1 MKNMTISFNGVTYT
15 FAVKNSKSVDEI
27 ITTAVSAGSLI
38 PVSKTATTTTTT
50 TKKAKKAKVTANTER
65 ANTPEDIAL
74 KAAVKTASQSL
85 SLAGTEIQKADA
97 ADTMARK
104 SHERKTEKV
113 ATSQP
118 KAETVKKAATPT
130 HTSVCVKL
138 AYDTNGVH
146 VVNMDGSSI
155 KDAAVRQCAN
165 DILKSSGFIWHS
177 ENMGRKMVNCGWVL
191 VHDGKRFPKK
201 EAAIVNANPDGIVIN
216 GEAIVAKKAA
226 LAKYNR

>member
-1 MKNMTISFNGVTYT
+1 MKEMTISYNGSTCT
-15 FAVKNSKSVDEI
+15 FKCADSKSVEKI
-27 ITTAVSAGSLI
+27 IVESVKNGSLI
-38 PVSKTATTTTTT
+38 PVSKTTT
-50 TKKAKKAKVTANTER
+50 TKATSKKAKVTKNTIK

-74 KAAVKTASQSL
+74 KQAVKTASQSL
-85 SLAGTEIQKADA
+85 SLAGTEVQKADA

-104 SHERKTEKV
+104 SHERKTEKI
-113 ATSQP
+113 ASQP
-118 KAETVKKAATPT
+118 KAETVKKVTAPT

-165 DILKSSGFIWHS
+165 DILKSNGFVWHS
-177 ENMGRKMVNCGWVL
+177 EQVGRKMTNCGWVL
-191 VHDGKRFPKK
+191 CHDGKRFPKR
-201 EAAIVNANPDGIVIN
+201 EVAIVNANPDGIVIN

-226 LAKYNR
+226 LEKYSRR